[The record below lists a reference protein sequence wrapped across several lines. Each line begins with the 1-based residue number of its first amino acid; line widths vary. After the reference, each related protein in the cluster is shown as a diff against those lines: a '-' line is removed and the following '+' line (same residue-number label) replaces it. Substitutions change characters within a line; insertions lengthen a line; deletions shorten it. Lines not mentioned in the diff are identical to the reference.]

1 MSGDGATE
9 QAAEY
14 VPEKVKKAEKKLE
27 ENPYDLDAWSI
38 LIREAQNQPIDKARK
53 TYERLVAQFPSSGRF
68 WKLYIEAEVP
78 DNLIQTFF
86 FFGGMHLHPKPQ
98 KKIMNIFPRK
108 RSSLVKN

>member
-1 MSGDGATE
+1 MSTEATAD
-9 QAAEY
+9 QTAEY

-68 WKLYIEAEVP
+68 WKLFIEAENLYIPVSIVSFFSPVP
-78 DNLIQTFF
+78 AIKRIIPQTKKVTLI
-86 FFGGMHLHPKPQ
+86 P
-98 KKIMNIFPRK
+98 
-108 RSSLVKN
+108 SV